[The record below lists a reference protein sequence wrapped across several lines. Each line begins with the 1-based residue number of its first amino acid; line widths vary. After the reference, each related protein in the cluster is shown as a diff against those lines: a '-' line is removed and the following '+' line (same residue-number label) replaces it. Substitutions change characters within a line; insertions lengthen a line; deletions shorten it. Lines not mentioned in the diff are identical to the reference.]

1 MLFRSVRTADVASKL
16 PSSMIALT
24 LAMYIAMYL
33 ALIVAYV
40 GVLKYMAEKPEEALA
55 HEPVGSPSL
64 AAAGSRA

>member
-1 MLFRSVRTADVASKL
+1 
-16 PSSMIALT
+16 
-24 LAMYIAMYL
+24 MYL

-55 HEPVGSPSL
+55 TEPTGSPSL